1 MAIRS
6 ALLICSKTNKDDFFG
21 EFRHSKG
28 LVYHQAVSSIQR
40 INMPNEKSSAVN
52 LEKLDY
58 AALKQLLV
66 DVAEKVATRR
76 SNELK
81 TLVNGWAQKASQ
93 NGLTVAEVIAEFRH
107 YLPKARR
114 PQDLVRGGK
123 TAIKHYEI
131 GVTYKNPNGDG
142 TWIGGTRGRQP
153 PWLRELFQN
162 LLGDEQIVKQYQAIA
177 VST

>member
-1 MAIRS
+1 M
-6 ALLICSKTNKDDFFG
+6 
-21 EFRHSKG
+21 
-28 LVYHQAVSSIQR
+28 
-40 INMPNEKSSAVN
+40 NMPNDKASAVN

-81 TLVNGWAQKASQ
+81 ALVNGWAQKAGQ
-93 NGLTVAEVIAEFRH
+93 NGLTIAEVIAEFRH
-107 YLPKARR
+107 YLPKSRR
-114 PQDLVRGGK
+114 PQDLVRSGK

-131 GVTYKNPNGDG
+131 GVTYKDPSGSG

-153 PWLRELFQN
+153 PWLRALFLN
-162 LLGDEQIVKQYQAIA
+162 LIGDEQIVSQYRAIA
-177 VST
+177 VSA